1 MAMTLEDAERVF
13 GRSHG
18 RLRHRDFEGRRLR
31 AAPFGL
37 PGWVP
42 VAAAASVGLVGGM
55 ALFGGRRLAHRAAH
69 ALPGDWLAQL
79 AAEHRVID
87 YLLRAGAATT
97 AEEPQRRGLVLARLA
112 YLVLRQ
118 AVQKEAAVYPAL
130 REDGNGGAAKS
141 LAADQ
146 FDVKSALYAV
156 WEGDR
161 AGADWARAWRALDK
175 LVRDLSAEEERV
187 LPPFH
192 QKLGSKANARLTR
205 AMNREGDRLA

>member
-13 GRSHG
+13 GRGHG
-18 RLRHRDFEGRRLR
+18 RLRDRDFEGRRR
-31 AAPFGL
+31 RRGPFGL
-37 PGWVP
+37 PGWAP
-42 VAAAASVGLVGGM
+42 VAVAAGAGLVAGT

-97 AEEPQRRGLVLARLA
+97 AQEPQRRGLVLARLA

-118 AVQKEAAVYPAL
+118 AVQKEGAVYPAL
-130 REDGNGGAAKS
+130 REEGNGGHAKS

-146 FDVKSALYAV
+146 FDVKTALYAL

-161 AGADWARAWRALDK
+161 TGPEWPRTWRALDK
-175 LVRDLSAEEERV
+175 LVRDLSAQEEKV

-192 QKLGSKANARLTR
+192 ARLDSKANARLTR